1 MVNNAQYSHFLL
13 ILSELWSKKMQIDE
27 KEREQIK
34 RTTKRLEKII
44 NALTESMVFVEGQK
58 DKKALLKIGCKEVLT
73 VSGNLRNSSLLA
85 SNNHTK
91 KVIVLTDLDR
101 RGNELAVRAREEL
114 EGFSIKVNTE
124 YRTMLG
130 GILKI
135 RYFEEIDGKYEKFM
149 EELENK
155 L

>member
-1 MVNNAQYSHFLL
+1 
-13 ILSELWSKKMQIDE
+13 MQIDE